1 MNAQLKERLGLLEAF
16 VFGFGLNEI
25 MSEISF
31 CHTNNKQCSITS
43 L

>member
-25 MSEISF
+25 MSHMSF
-31 CHTNNKQCSITS
+31 CYNNNNVLQPVF
-43 L
+43 